1 MKFSINDKERVNTRI
16 MKIPKG
22 WIDDYTIEIDDFN
35 LPPLLE
41 IVRYLTEWTDNDFRL
56 SAKSKDEIVRI
67 GILNKPVTVLY
78 KGEKVETFTLNKID
92 GLFDVYDVLKKNP
105 VVMIVLQQIAV
116 ARLLEKSLPL
126 PTESAPPTA
135 ARVRPVSPAS
145 SSGKQGAE

>member
-22 WIDDYTIEIDDFN
+22 WIDDYSIEIDDFN

-78 KGEKVETFTLNKID
+78 KGEKVETFTLNQRD
-92 GLFDVYDVLKKNP
+92 GLFDSFDVLRKNP

-135 ARVRPVSPAS
+135 ARVRPVSPAL

>member
-78 KGEKVETFTLNKID
+78 KGEKVETFTLNQRD
-92 GLFDVYDVLKKNP
+92 GLFDSFDVLRKNP

-135 ARVRPVSPAS
+135 ARVRPVSPAL

>member
-22 WIDDYTIEIDDFN
+22 WIDDYSIEIDDFN

-67 GILNKPVTVLY
+67 GILYKPV
-78 KGEKVETFTLNKID
+78 
-92 GLFDVYDVLKKNP
+92 
-105 VVMIVLQQIAV
+105 
-116 ARLLEKSLPL
+116 
-126 PTESAPPTA
+126 
-135 ARVRPVSPAS
+135 
-145 SSGKQGAE
+145 

>member
-78 KGEKVETFTLNKID
+78 KGEKVETFTLNQRD
-92 GLFDVYDVLKKNP
+92 GLFDSFDVLRKNP

-145 SSGKQGAE
+145 SSEKPGAA